1 MDEQKEINSKLD
13 QIIEKN
19 TSNDSMTEDKF
30 TELLEERNNDLNT
43 HKPQVSEN

>member
-1 MDEQKEINSKLD
+1 MDKQKEINSKLD

-19 TSNDSMTEDKF
+19 TSNDSMTEEKF

-43 HKPQVSEN
+43 HNQQVTI